1 MTGTAMDIADITA
14 VILAGG
20 RATRMGGTDK
30 GLVTL
35 NNRAMIEYV
44 IETLRPQA
52 GTLLINANRNLDIY
66 RRYGCPVISDDL
78 EGYHGPLAGIA
89 SAMRAA
95 GTDLLLVTPCDSPFL
110 PDDLVRRLFDQMLEN
125 HADISVAHNGKRMQ
139 PVFALINTG
148 LRDSLRDYLDKGGRK
163 IDLWYNQHT
172 MVSVD
177 FADKPETFLNIN
189 TPEDILEIESRLD
202 TCKC

>member
-1 MTGTAMDIADITA
+1 MTEMAVDIADITA
-14 VILAGG
+14 VVLAGG

-44 IETLRPQA
+44 IDSLRPQA
-52 GTLLINANRNLDIY
+52 GTILINANRNLDTY
-66 RRYGCPVISDDL
+66 RRYGYPVISDDL
-78 EGYHGPLAGIA
+78 EGFHGPLAGIA

-95 GTDLLLVTPCDSPFL
+95 STGLLLVTPCDSPFL
-110 PDDLVRRLFDQMLEN
+110 PDDLVRRLYDSMLKN
-125 HADISVAHNGKRMQ
+125 RADISVAHNGKRMQ
-139 PVFALINTG
+139 PVFALMNTR
-148 LRDSLRDYLDKGGRK
+148 LRDSLLGYLNKGERK

-172 MVSVD
+172 MISVD

-189 TPEDILEIESRLD
+189 TPEDIRKIESRLD